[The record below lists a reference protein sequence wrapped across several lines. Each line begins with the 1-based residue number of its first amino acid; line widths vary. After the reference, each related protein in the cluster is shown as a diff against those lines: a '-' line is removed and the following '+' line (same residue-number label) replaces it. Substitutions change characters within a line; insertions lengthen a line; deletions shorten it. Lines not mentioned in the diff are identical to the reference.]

1 MPNTTGRYQGE
12 TNAYQMSA
20 NIMQCLSFTA
30 DTSTVNSQT
39 VTTSTFTTATITT
52 ATITTLQNSQGYNLY
67 PSIATGTVVA
77 KAASDDLDA
86 TDFGKILTNTGA
98 AGSITLTL
106 LLTGLTAGQGFRVAL
121 TVAQTVVLD
130 PGTGK
135 IYLNGSGVADKT
147 LTIAGVIGNY
157 ADVFTDGTDYFVTTY
172 SGVLTK
178 EA

>member
-1 MPNTTGRYQGE
+1 MANTTGRYQGE
-12 TNAYQMSA
+12 ASA
-20 NIMQCLSFTA
+20 HSYSADLMQTLAFTT
-30 DTSTVNSQT
+30 DTAAITTLT
-39 VTTSTFTTATITT
+39 VTTSTFTTLTV
-52 ATITTLQNSQGYNLY
+52 TTLTVTTLLSAAGYTFY
-67 PSIATGTVVA
+67 PAIATGTVVA

-98 AGSITLTL
+98 GGSITLTL
-106 LLTGLTAGQGFRVAL
+106 LLTGLTSGQGFRVAV
-121 TVAQTVVLD
+121 TAAQTVVLD
-130 PGTGK
+130 PGVGK

-157 ADVFTDGTDYFVTTY
+157 ADVFTDGTDYYITQY